1 VSFYRKNGGI
11 GSGQRQ
17 MYFDKRAKSHGRA
30 ALLYETFGYASRGP
44 ARIYGNAVAPVA
56 SGKSMRPDTK
66 IDFRV
71 GA

>member
-1 VSFYRKNGGI
+1 
-11 GSGQRQ
+11 